1 MKLDYMSVAIGI
13 AAGYL
18 GRHYIGDLLGKDDAA
33 AADAAALGAIHMNP
47 RHMGAIHMGAIHANP
62 NLGAYSAFAR
72 TQRGAHPA
80 WGPEGYEYRFR
91 QGGLSKRYGAVHLG
105 ALHLGRAR

>member
-18 GRHYIGDLLGKDDAA
+18 GRHYIGDLLGKSDAA
-33 AADAAALGAIHMNP
+33 ATDAAALGAIHM
-47 RHMGAIHMGAIHANP
+47 GAIHTNP

-91 QGGLSKRYGAVHLG
+91 QGGLSKRYGALHLG

>member
-33 AADAAALGAIHMNP
+33 AADAAALGAIHM
-47 RHMGAIHMGAIHANP
+47 GAIHANP
-62 NLGAYSAFAR
+62 RHLGAYSAFAR

-91 QGGLSKRYGAVHLG
+91 QGGLSKRYGALHLG
-105 ALHLGRAR
+105 AIHLGRTR

>member
-18 GRHYIGDLLGKDDAA
+18 GRHYIGDLLGGKEAA
-33 AADAAALGAIHMNP
+33 AIDPAPHEL
-47 RHMGAIHMGAIHANP
+47 GAIHMGAIHANP
-62 NLGAYSAFAR
+62 RHLGAYSAFAR

-91 QGGLSKRYGAVHLG
+91 QGGLSQRYGALHLG